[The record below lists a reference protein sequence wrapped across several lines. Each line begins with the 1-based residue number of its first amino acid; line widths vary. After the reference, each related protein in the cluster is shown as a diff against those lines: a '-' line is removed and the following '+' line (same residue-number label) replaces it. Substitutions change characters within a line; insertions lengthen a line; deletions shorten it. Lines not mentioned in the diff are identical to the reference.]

1 MEEVKETMAD
11 EVIEEIIE
19 IPQKIQ
25 IGYHYACVIKD
36 GKYHEFVLV
45 NEFDDGSEEIYAY
58 TLQDGES
65 LIDAKSPLQKI
76 HAESDGFVVP
86 AWNGTE
92 WVEGATDEEI
102 AQFNDEHPA
111 PEPPEPT
118 EMEIL
123 QDEVTA
129 LQLALVEQYEV
140 NLALQEEVT
149 NTQLALVELY
159 EGGIA

>member
-1 MEEVKETMAD
+1 MKNKT
-11 EVIEEIIE
+11 
-19 IPQKIQ
+19 KT
-25 IGYHYACVIKD
+25 GYHYACVIKD
-36 GKYHEFVLV
+36 NKYHELVIV
-45 NEFDDGSEEIYAY
+45 NEFDDGTEEVYAY
-58 TLQDGES
+58 TLQDDET
-65 LIDAKSPLQKI
+65 LIKAQPPVKKF
-76 HAESDGFVVP
+76 HAESVGFVAP

-92 WVEGATDEEI
+92 WVEGATAEEI
-102 AQFNDEHPA
+102 AQWNNEHPA

-118 EMEIL
+118 EMELL

-129 LQLALVEQYEV
+129 LQLALCDQYEE